1 MASFFAKAKQ
11 MANKAKDRVV
21 DSTKKG
27 YEVGGTQGSRAA
39 DNIETRST
47 TTKSEGEILSE
58 TQNATDTDT
67 FSETTPTTTTG
78 ETKTEPEPTWKTAV
92 KVTGNVFGA
101 IAGMSVGVARAAY
114 GVPKDIMRERAKTQQ
129 KTGMEKGWGP
139 RELARIHAPA
149 GLPIDKMPVRVICVR
164 HGHGFHND
172 VGGLSNVGNRDA
184 LLSPLGIEQAQS
196 LGNELREREIHF
208 DMIVVS
214 PMRRTL
220 ETSIHILGNDIMKST
235 NVETI
240 VQPLAAEH
248 NGGTFTNNRI
258 NQVRSVVARGDLGSS
273 PDELR
278 KTFDFATYPQFKE
291 FNGLENEWWKHGQ
304 EDGFETNESFELRAK
319 NLRTWLGSTG
329 RELTNKRKR
338 NGNSE
343 SESDS
348 LPTILLVSHGG
359 ILSKTFDFGS
369 DGTTE
374 FARSGGKMQNC
385 EIRVFDV
392 SESGDYIRPIGK
404 DECEVMDVGDGLIGG
419 GGGGGGS
426 SGGGSSGAAF
436 VNDDKNTEED
446 APSLLAPARPPRPT
460 RR

>member
-1 MASFFAKAKQ
+1 
-11 MANKAKDRVV
+11 
-21 DSTKKG
+21 
-27 YEVGGTQGSRAA
+27 
-39 DNIETRST
+39 
-47 TTKSEGEILSE
+47 
-58 TQNATDTDT
+58 
-67 FSETTPTTTTG
+67 
-78 ETKTEPEPTWKTAV
+78 
-92 KVTGNVFGA
+92 
-101 IAGMSVGVARAAY
+101 
-114 GVPKDIMRERAKTQQ
+114 
-129 KTGMEKGWGP
+129 
-139 RELARIHAPA
+139 
-149 GLPIDKMPVRVICVR
+149 
-164 HGHGFHND
+164 
-172 VGGLSNVGNRDA
+172 LSNVGNRDA

-196 LGNELREREIHF
+196 LGNELREREINF

-291 FNGLENEWWKHGQ
+291 FNGLENGWWKHGQ

-338 NGNSE
+338 NGN

-419 GGGGGGS
+419 GGGGS
-426 SGGGSSGAAF
+426 SDSSGAAF

-446 APSLLAPARPPRPT
+446 EPSLLAPARPPRPT